1 VELVV
6 VVIDLGVVDRR
17 LLIVVPVAN
26 SVALVLLVAS
36 FVDSVV

>member
-6 VVIDLGVVDRR
+6 VVIDLVFVGYR
-17 LLIVVPVAN
+17 LLIVV
-26 SVALVLLVAS
+26 LVAG